1 MGTEVHGVVSWRF
14 APGLSWDNGMG
25 YMIAGKG
32 LDAFTGA
39 TGAGKNAKDAF
50 IGVSRVR
57 FTF

>member
-1 MGTEVHGVVSWRF
+1 MTWRF

-32 LDAFTGA
+32 MDAYTGA
-39 TGAGKNAKDAF
+39 TGAGRDAKDVF
-50 IGVSRVR
+50 IGASRVR